1 MQFQAS
7 GVKGERLFFS
17 KFYTNFFGRAQD
29 IEDRFKDLDME
40 RQYRILNV
48 AIHKLLDFRQESPAS
63 QKQLEELAARHAK
76 LGLTKAHYDLFLD
89 AFLQTVEEFG
99 EHDPTRL
106 AAWRTTLQ
114 RGIDFIWRCEEASR
128 SPT

>member
-1 MQFQAS
+1 MGNAS
-7 GVKGERLFFS
+7 MRWCTEVWRSVWQTGV
-17 KFYTNFFGRAQD
+17 
-29 IEDRFKDLDME
+29 
-40 RQYRILNV
+40 
-48 AIHKLLDFRQESPAS
+48 RQESPAT

-76 LGLTKAHYDLFLD
+76 LGLTKAHYGLFLD

-99 EHDPTRL
+99 EHDPSRL

-128 SPT
+128 GPGQPAQA